1 MKKET
6 DLFFEYSL
14 WELLSNE
21 PAQKKNITEQFLSI
35 IQNNNFVVFI
45 SNGCAEKTNTWK
57 DQAKEKFKSLV
68 EKLKPIIIV
77 ENQEINELSDEY
89 KKYGLFPS
97 GKNILY
103 KEIASASVNNIPAIV
118 TVDDQDLIKY
128 GTKIKIKGINQL
140 LGYHQLE
147 IISPEEL

>member
-21 PAQKKNITEQFLSI
+21 SPQGKNSTEQFLSI
-35 IQNNNFVVFI
+35 IQNKNFVVFI

-57 DQAKEKFKSLV
+57 GPAREKFKTLV
-68 EKLKPIIIV
+68 GKLKPIIIV
-77 ENQEINELSDEY
+77 ENPEINELSDEY

-97 GKNILY
+97 DKNILY

-118 TVDDQDLIKY
+118 TIDNQGLIKY
-128 GTKIKIKGINQL
+128 GTKLKIKGINQL
-140 LGYHQLE
+140 LGYHPLE